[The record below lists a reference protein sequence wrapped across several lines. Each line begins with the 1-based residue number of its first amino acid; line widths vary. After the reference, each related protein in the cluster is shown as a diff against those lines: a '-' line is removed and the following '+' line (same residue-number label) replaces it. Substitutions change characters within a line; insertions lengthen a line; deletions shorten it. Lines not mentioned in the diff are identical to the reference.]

1 MTNTNIFFLF
11 ISVSPHLLQG
21 PLVCLK
27 YGAEAIAGGLELAGT
42 VMTFIAA
49 ADEAKAARTEQLW
62 LVAKRDIDN
71 KALLKQ
77 YTRDS
82 EKVKVELLAAAV
94 KKNTAETEVELAILE
109 EKLLNETK
117 FFLRNMFTSDKL
129 YGWLSRKLSQLLKIS
144 YGNALAAA
152 RMAERSLQYESN
164 TDQTFVSSRNWS
176 GDKNGLLAAEMLMAD
191 MSQMSLFN
199 LRNNYRYQEIERKIS
214 LRKEIFNG
222 ETLADSLEE
231 ETLLNFDLTER
242 MFDMDYPGHYFRT
255 IKTVSLSIVPGS
267 VVDFKGTCP
276 RLTLTQVGNKVVTK
290 PDIGAVKYLLGDD
303 DGNTEVD
310 PNVLRIDW
318 RAQQVMT
325 VSRWEEDNGMF
336 VTDWVFDNRYFP
348 FEGTGAV
355 SSWSLELGTK
365 RNGNQVDM
373 TELLSASGSDIIM
386 SVKYTA
392 DMDSGSFK
400 DEVVKC
406 VTPKT

>member
-1 MTNTNIFFLF
+1 
-11 ISVSPHLLQG
+11 
-21 PLVCLK
+21 
-27 YGAEAIAGGLELAGT
+27 
-42 VMTFIAA
+42 MTFIAA
-49 ADEAKAARTEQLW
+49 ADEAKAAQAEQEFAK
-62 LVAKRDIDN
+62 AKRDIDN
-71 KALLKQ
+71 TALLKQ
-77 YTRDS
+77 YTRDFK
-82 EKVKVELLAAAV
+82 KVDVELLAATV
-94 KKNTAETEVELAILE
+94 KKDTATTEVELAILE
-109 EKLLNETK
+109 EKLMNETK
-117 FFLRNMFTSDKL
+117 SILRNMFTSEKL
-129 YGWLSRKLSQLLKIS
+129 YGWLSRKLSQLLKMS

-152 RMAERSLQYESN
+152 RMAERSLQYELN

-191 MSQMSLFN
+191 MNQMSLFN

-214 LRKEIFNG
+214 LRKEIFIG
-222 ETLADSLEE
+222 ETLADSLTADSLGNK
-231 ETLLNFDLTER
+231 TLLNFDLTER
-242 MFDMDYPGHYFRT
+242 MFDQDYPGHYFRT
-255 IKTVSLSIVPGS
+255 IKTITLSIVPGS
-267 VVDFKGTCP
+267 VVDFKGTSP

-303 DGNTEVD
+303 DGDTEVD

-365 RNGNQVDM
+365 RNDNQVDM
-373 TELLSASGSDIIM
+373 KELISASGSDIIM

-400 DEVVKC
+400 EEVVKC